1 MNKFDTKIQ
10 ELKYEVLK
18 ELIRSAYNGDMDD
31 IYTDIPK
38 KIVPGPK
45 ATMRCCIDR
54 KSVV

>member
-45 ATMRCCIDR
+45 ATMRC
-54 KSVV
+54 S